1 MCEGIEK
8 LITITTMVEIISEYV
23 KILSTGEK
31 RIAEKQKVTLYQ
43 EYKLRSCDESKLLY
57 FLRDHFK
64 KLYVSDV
71 YGPWEAHHHH
81 HRGGDHQW
89 VRQDSQH
96 RKEEDC
102 RKQKV
107 TLYQEYKW
115 SSCVKYNF
123 SHFFRD
129 HVQNLASA

>member
-8 LITITTMVEIISEYV
+8 LFTITTMVEIISEYV
-23 KILSTGEK
+23 IILSTGEK
-31 RIAEKQKVTLYQ
+31 RIAE
-43 EYKLRSCDESKLLY
+43 
-57 FLRDHFK
+57 
-64 KLYVSDV
+64 
-71 YGPWEAHHHH
+71 
-81 HRGGDHQW
+81 
-89 VRQDSQH
+89 
-96 RKEEDC
+96 
-102 RKQKV
+102 KQKV

>member
-71 YGPWEAHHHH
+71 YGP
-81 HRGGDHQW
+81 
-89 VRQDSQH
+89 
-96 RKEEDC
+96 
-102 RKQKV
+102 
-107 TLYQEYKW
+107 
-115 SSCVKYNF
+115 
-123 SHFFRD
+123 
-129 HVQNLASA
+129 